1 MQIATSK
8 IGFINVIAPH
18 VPLIETNID
27 SLRQAIQNRLKSGE
41 AKILLDFSAVTHIDS
56 RGLELLLDS
65 FEDVKKLGGDIKL
78 CNVNQLCTDIF
89 IATRMSSFLE
99 IYKTA
104 EEAAQSYL

>member
-18 VPLIETNID
+18 TPLIEANID
-27 SLRQAIQNRLKSGE
+27 SLGQSIKNSLNNGE
-41 AKILLDFSAVTHIDS
+41 AKILLDFSGVSHIDS

-65 FEDVKKLGGDIKL
+65 FEEVKKLGGDIKL

-89 IATRMSSFLE
+89 IATRMRSFLE
-99 IYKTA
+99 IYKTP